1 MAPSPVND
9 TSTSTSWTSPG
20 AGITGGYNGH
30 SETLRILIALFSGL
44 AIYNSLELLSMLFLT
59 FNRYA
64 GLYFW
69 SMFWAGVG
77 IIPYALGFMLKFL
90 NVLNGR
96 LRWIAVTLLTV
107 GWYPMITGQAL
118 VLWSRLH
125 LIVRGE
131 RGDQVLFWTK
141 CMIIMNVFIL
151 HIPTTVLTYGSN
163 GDIHTNIFA
172 TGYSIME
179 KIQMIG
185 FFLQETIL
193 SLIYIVETIKIL
205 RTSLQQGTRR
215 TMKQLVIIN
224 AVIICMDLGLLG
236 LECASLYILETLLKG
251 IVYSIKLKL
260 EYAILGK
267 LVNFVGGRPG
277 DEFRK
282 TSIGFEPTDSG
293 EKRASRENWDMSVN
307 DFVDLSRIR
316 TDVTHP
322 TSQPSTSSNSRRRS
336 SRVASCDFQYD
347 LARFQHVEDI
357 STLHEGGSTSSSRS
371 PPQARARTANSAV

>member
-1 MAPSPVND
+1 
-9 TSTSTSWTSPG
+9 
-20 AGITGGYNGH
+20 
-30 SETLRILIALFSGL
+30 
-44 AIYNSLELLSMLFLT
+44 
-59 FNRYA
+59 
-64 GLYFW
+64 
-69 SMFWAGVG
+69 
-77 IIPYALGFMLKFL
+77 
-90 NVLNGR
+90 
-96 LRWIAVTLLTV
+96 
-107 GWYPMITGQAL
+107 
-118 VLWSRLH
+118 
-125 LIVRGE
+125 
-131 RGDQVLFWTK
+131 
-141 CMIIMNVFIL
+141 
-151 HIPTTVLTYGSN
+151 
-163 GDIHTNIFA
+163 
-172 TGYSIME
+172 
-179 KIQMIG
+179 
-185 FFLQETIL
+185 
-193 SLIYIVETIKIL
+193 
-205 RTSLQQGTRR
+205 
-215 TMKQLVIIN
+215 
-224 AVIICMDLGLLG
+224 DLGLLG

-371 PPQARARTANSAV
+371 PSQARARTANSAV